1 MSPLVEKLSQGQHP
15 VSLIRYKNS
24 AELQEAIARGVVLVK
39 FTGTQGGT
47 ELAVQLD
54 HPARALDA
62 AAGQYE
68 LSGSLT
74 LDYQPVAC
82 SATIMLDTLTGFGG
96 LRIVEPA

>member
-1 MSPLVEKLSQGQHP
+1 MSPLVEKLSQAQHP
-15 VSLIRYKNS
+15 LSLIRYKSS
-24 AELQEAIARGVVLVK
+24 AELRAALARGVVLVK

-54 HPARALDA
+54 QPVRELDE
-62 AAGQYE
+62 AAGEYE

-82 SATIMLDTLTGFGG
+82 SATIALATLTGFGC
-96 LRIVEPA
+96 LKVVEPA